1 VTAKS
6 SGKSAAGQ
14 SLALVR
20 AAKDTRFVLAV
31 KKIDQ
36 NENRIILTILYQ

>member
-20 AAKDTRFVLAV
+20 AAKDTRFVPAV

-36 NENRIILTILYQ
+36 NENEIRLTVFYQ

>member
-1 VTAKS
+1 VTD
-6 SGKSAAGQ
+6 KSAAGP

-36 NENRIILTILYQ
+36 NKNENELYFVNQ